1 MRRPRFNRRWIEP
14 GLWIGIP
21 LLLYTLGWHTAVL
34 GTLQRGLLWTGLFDP
49 EISREADPDTAD
61 YHLRLRT
68 LDGERHSLAE
78 LRGRTVFL
86 NFWASWCPPCVA
98 EMPGIAALHESMG
111 DEVAFVL
118 VNMDQDPA
126 KARAFLDR
134 HGYRDL
140 PVYRPVGGIPEAYAV
155 STIPSSYVLSPQGR
169 IVVEHTGLGHFD
181 TAHFRRLLRGPGA
194 AGD

>member
-21 LLLYTLGWHTAVL
+21 LLLYALGWHTAVL

-49 EISREADPDTAD
+49 EISREADPAPAD

-68 LDGERHSLAE
+68 FDGERHSLAE

-86 NFWASWCPPCVA
+86 NFWATWCPPCVA
-98 EMPGIAALHESMG
+98 EMPGIAALHESLG

-118 VNMDQDPA
+118 VNMDADPA

-140 PVYRPVGGIPEAYAV
+140 PVYRPVGPIPE
-155 STIPSSYVLSPQGR
+155 IGR
-169 IVVEHTGLGHFD
+169 ASCRERVYCEV
-181 TAHFRRLLRGPGA
+181 
-194 AGD
+194 